1 MSALCESSRRASVKS
16 KAVLALLLFLCLLPP
31 PPLGAQEQT
40 IRSVHASRVPN
51 KSIVVD
57 GTLSEPEW
65 GMAEAARDFTQQQ
78 PKSGAPA
85 SEPSEVRFLYDDQ
98 NLYIGGMLYDDAP
111 GKLVVNELTR
121 DFNARDN
128 DLFVVILDTFH
139 DKTNGYG
146 FQTNPGAAIRDTQS
160 YDDGRTINA
169 NWDGVWFLNTS
180 VTSKGWV
187 VEEAIPFKSLRFPNV
202 EQQEWGLQ
210 IFRL

>member
-1 MSALCESSRRASVKS
+1 VKS
-16 KAVLALLLFLCLLPP
+16 KVGFVLVFLLSLSNLALW
-31 PPLGAQEQT
+31 AQEPAV
-40 IRSVHASRVPN
+40 RSVRASRIPN
-51 KSIVVD
+51 KKITVD

-65 GMAEAARDFTQQQ
+65 STAEPARDFMQQQ
-78 PKSGAPA
+78 PKFGAPA

-98 NLYIGGMLYDDAP
+98 NLYIGGTLYDDAP
-111 GKLVVNELTR
+111 DKLVVNELTR

-180 VTSKGWV
+180 VTDKGWI
-187 VEEAIPFKSLRFPNV
+187 VEEAIPFKSLRFPSV
-202 EQQEWGLQ
+202 DRQ
-210 IFRL
+210 